1 MPHRMWLQL
10 SERTKKFHNGSGL
23 LTQLLQF
30 HPSFSQLIQSWQ
42 KWLVQPLTQTLTQTL
57 D

>member
-1 MPHRMWLQL
+1 MWPQL

-30 HPSFSQLIQSWQ
+30 HPSSSQLIQSWQ
-42 KWLVQPLTQTLTQTL
+42 KWLFQTLTQTL
-57 D
+57 AKTLD